1 MTSPGDKPTSADDT
15 RDESMS
21 ADNSKNSSSL
31 TDISETEIPKEPE
44 KKEQP
49 PVQPHRGRPSSC
61 VFVAS
66 LSAAHSDDHLSNSV
80 MEHFQQWGKITL
92 VKVLRDQV
100 NRPYAFVQYTND
112 QDASA
117 ALAGAQNTT
126 LNGRVIRCEPARVNR
141 TLYVTPLNQNAAN
154 EKSVQSYLEQF
165 GELEDLVHSAGGTFR
180 RVGSNSWF
188 AKFVY
193 RDDAIRAYASLRLH
207 NEWTAEWAQ
216 NLDHGPSTARSI
228 DKQSIFIGQLD
239 SRVTKEA
246 IIERFSRHG
255 TIVDCNLIVR
265 DKRDNF
271 RYGAQPFSFVKFDNE
286 RAAAAAV
293 EQENHTIFM
302 DKTIHVQYR
311 ELNHPVNSVVEPRLA
326 LAPPPI
332 NLPSRYAYPPQRIQA
347 KHHSYPVTPHYM
359 YRKNRWKTPLRYSYP
374 NGPENPNE
382 GGAPGPIKPNT
393 TNAMAMNSD
402 DSSESPDSPTLQSR
416 KASHE
421 TAKTDVQDDIVAHDN
436 DGEDDDGDNDDND
449 YDDEDEDDDDV
460 QVETGH
466 QKSTSTPHSS
476 KKSVIVQTP
485 ANACSNNGESSVAGY
500 ELQDKDRSQADNSHN
515 SHNNGPSSSRD
526 GSAIVDSSHHQAKG
540 SSAHHSAPHSSPQAM
555 APHMFMPMEGYY
567 PPPMSMMGAYPP
579 GGYFYS
585 PYDAMW
591 LGASGPSTVPPT
603 GPSNMPTPPMA
614 PGYFYNPFMMHT
626 SMADSHKM
634 PDGPESSN
642 A

>member
-1 MTSPGDKPTSADDT
+1 MTCPGDKPTSADDT
-15 RDESMS
+15 HDESMS

-49 PVQPHRGRPSSC
+49 TIQSHRGRPSSC

-112 QDASA
+112 EDASA

-141 TLYVTPLNQNAAN
+141 TLYVTPLNQNLAN

-180 RVGSNSWF
+180 RIGSNSWF

-265 DKRDNF
+265 DKRDNL
-271 RYGAQPFSFVKFDNE
+271 RYSAQSFSFVKFDNE

-382 GGAPGPIKPNT
+382 GGTPDHANT
-393 TNAMAMNSD
+393 NTNAVTMNSD
-402 DSSESPDSPTLQSR
+402 DSSDSPDSPTLQSR

-421 TAKTDVQDDIVAHDN
+421 TAKTDVQDVIVAD
-436 DGEDDDGDNDDND
+436 EDNDDD
-449 YDDEDEDDDDV
+449 DEDDEDEV
-460 QVETGH
+460 HVETGH
-466 QKSTSTPHSS
+466 QQSTSTPHSS
-476 KKSVIVQTP
+476 KKSVVVQTP
-485 ANACSNNGESSVAGY
+485 VNASSNNGESSVAGY
-500 ELQDKDRSQADNSHN
+500 EPQDKERSQADN

-540 SSAHHSAPHSSPQAM
+540 PNAHSAPHSSPQTM
-555 APHMFMPMEGYY
+555 GPHMFMPMEGYY

-591 LGASGPSTVPPT
+591 LGAPGASTVPQT
-603 GPSNMPTPPMA
+603 GAGNMPTPPPMA
-614 PGYFYNPFMMHT
+614 PSYFYSPFMMHT
-626 SMADSHKM
+626 PMADSHKM
-634 PDGPESSN
+634 PDGAESSN